1 MEDSDFKCS
10 MHESNVKVEDGVS
23 FNWAYRARKK
33 IPNAYLHFQERAV
46 SGRMKGV
53 ESGRVDFYL
62 NGFADTA
69 IEVMLDATQTAHP
82 GSAGQS
88 QDIDKHLERF
98 TSGKYPWKRYVLF
111 NFAMKGDT
119 PILPRDTSAHDKVY
133 TYVRSTNTLYRG
145 DKRLKSP
152 AIPKLSGG
160 SRSFSSTKSSAIL
173 RAGATLN
180 TKPAQFSVLRPF
192 MTCICLTRWL

>member
-1 MEDSDFKCS
+1 LGLQGE
-10 MHESNVKVEDGVS
+10 G
-23 FNWAYRARKK
+23 
-33 IPNAYLHFQERAV
+33 Q
-46 SGRMKGV
+46 
-53 ESGRVDFYL
+53 DFYL

-69 IEVMLDATQTAHP
+69 IEVMLDATQTADP

-119 PILPRDTSAHDKVY
+119 PILPMDTSAHDKVY

-160 SRSFSSTKSSAIL
+160 SRSFSSTIL

-192 MTCICLTRWL
+192 MTCICLSRWL